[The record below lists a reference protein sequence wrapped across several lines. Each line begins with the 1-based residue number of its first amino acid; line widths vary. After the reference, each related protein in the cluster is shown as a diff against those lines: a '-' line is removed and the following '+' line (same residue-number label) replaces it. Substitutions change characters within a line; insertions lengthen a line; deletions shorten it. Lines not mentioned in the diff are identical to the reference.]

1 MQSEHVGSAVI
12 AEHPLTHSTE
22 VPCSTINETMK
33 WCLFL
38 QFSLNCKPGQCLWRQ
53 QHMYAQFP

>member
-22 VPCSTINETMK
+22 VLCITINETMK

-38 QFSLNCKPGQCLWRQ
+38 QFSLNCKPGQCL
-53 QHMYAQFP
+53 